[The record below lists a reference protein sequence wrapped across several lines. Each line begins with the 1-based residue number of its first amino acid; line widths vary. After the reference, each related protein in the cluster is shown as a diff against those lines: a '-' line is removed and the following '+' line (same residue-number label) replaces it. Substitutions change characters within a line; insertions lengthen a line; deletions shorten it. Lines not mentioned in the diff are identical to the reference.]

1 MFERTKIDLS
11 LEKRILAG
19 MIVSKKFMNRIYPI
33 VNTAYFEST
42 PIAKIAGW
50 AVMFF
55 SAYQD
60 VPGQHIKD
68 LVAAQAVKKKIDEED
83 TLIMGKIIDDLL
95 SLYSIGDFNDEYLT
109 DQAVEFFKKRELEIT
124 ANNIQYF
131 LKKDEVGKAE
141 REIDDFRKV
150 SRPMMEE
157 NGFVYSEEAINN
169 TFMSM
174 KDKDDYFFRMPKDLG
189 RFMGDLNRGWL
200 VSIAAPFKF
209 GKCVY
214 EKERVLLSDGSYRTI
229 KEIVSKKL
237 TNVVTY
243 NEQTGKFE
251 EGLITNHYDN
261 GLKKVYQVTTRTGR
275 EVCVT
280 LNHPFLTDKGWV
292 NLSELKKGDVIAV
305 PRNLPFFGEKSIS
318 DHKLKVLAYIIADG
332 GLTGGQITFTKT
344 EEIVKQDFINSLA
357 FFGDKGIV
365 RKYDTKSVG
374 VKGQNLSNWFK
385 KIKFPRVK
393 SIHKKIPNFIFKL
406 KKEKLALFLQ
416 TLFTCDGSI
425 YRRDNT
431 FHICYSSG
439 SKILLY
445 QINHL
450 LFRFGI
456 CSKIRYKNAKCNG
469 KEFDSWILEIFDKE
483 NVLKFLKEINFRP
496 GRKKEMADKAVS
508 IVNEIPDGRS
518 LIDLFYNTESIWDNY
533 VNHGGTGRLRD
544 TIKFAKTK
552 NGGISRYQINNMH
565 KKTNNEYFK
574 ILSESDILWDKI
586 ESIKCIGKKQTYDLT
601 VKDHHNFLAGNII
614 VHNTFLLADM
624 AAVAALSG
632 LRVVFFSL
640 EMSMNEMRTRIY
652 KRMTGASEEYGSV
665 MFPCFDCKKNKDNS
679 CQKDERV
686 NQMKCP
692 GTFSPASKYRPCSI
706 CKDTFEDKDDFE
718 LGFWNEIIDV
728 PNFDYP
734 TVQHKIGLLKKEG
747 KANIWLKSKPR
758 FSASIEDLENDLDN
772 LEYVHGFIPDVIVI
786 DYADILQ
793 ADNKD
798 VSGVQKED
806 EVWMCLARMASKKKA
821 LVLTATQLNKDSL
834 TAKQI
839 TTAHTAKWI
848 GKLGHVDA
856 MFALNQTPE
865 EKAMGMVRVSILEH
879 RHKHFIQTQNC
890 YVLQKFSVGC
900 FHLDSYF

>member
-19 MIVSKKFMNRIYPI
+19 MVVSKKFMNRIYPI
-33 VNTAYFEST
+33 VNMAYFEST
-42 PIAKIAGW
+42 HIAKIAGW
-50 AVMFF
+50 TSEFYG
-55 SAYQD
+55 SYQD

-68 LVAAQAVKKKIDEED
+68 IIVAHKKKLLEED
-83 TLIMGKIIDDLL
+83 ILIMGKIVDDLL

-124 ANNIQYF
+124 ANNIKYF
-131 LKKDEVGKAE
+131 LGKDEVNKAE

-150 SRPMMEE
+150 SRPMLEE
-157 NGFVYSEEAINN
+157 NSFIYSEEALNN
-169 TFMSM
+169 TFMAM
-174 KDKDDYFFRMPKDLG
+174 KDKDDYFFRMPKDFG

-200 VSIAAPFKF
+200 VSIAAPFKC
-209 GKCVY
+209 GKSFM
-214 EKERVLLSDGSYRTI
+214 LG
-229 KEIVSKKL
+229 
-237 TNVVTY
+237 
-243 NEQTGKFE
+243 
-251 EGLITNHYDN
+251 
-261 GLKKVYQVTTRTGR
+261 
-275 EVCVT
+275 
-280 LNHPFLTDKGWV
+280 
-292 NLSELKKGDVIAV
+292 
-305 PRNLPFFGEKSIS
+305 
-318 DHKLKVLAYIIADG
+318 
-332 GLTGGQITFTKT
+332 
-344 EEIVKQDFINSLA
+344 
-357 FFGDKGIV
+357 
-365 RKYDTKSVG
+365 
-374 VKGQNLSNWFK
+374 
-385 KIKFPRVK
+385 
-393 SIHKKIPNFIFKL
+393 
-406 KKEKLALFLQ
+406 
-416 TLFTCDGSI
+416 
-425 YRRDNT
+425 
-431 FHICYSSG
+431 
-439 SKILLY
+439 
-445 QINHL
+445 
-450 LFRFGI
+450 
-456 CSKIRYKNAKCNG
+456 
-469 KEFDSWILEIFDKE
+469 
-483 NVLKFLKEINFRP
+483 
-496 GRKKEMADKAVS
+496 
-508 IVNEIPDGRS
+508 
-518 LIDLFYNTESIWDNY
+518 
-533 VNHGGTGRLRD
+533 
-544 TIKFAKTK
+544 
-552 NGGISRYQINNMH
+552 
-565 KKTNNEYFK
+565 
-574 ILSESDILWDKI
+574 
-586 ESIKCIGKKQTYDLT
+586 
-601 VKDHHNFLAGNII
+601 
-614 VHNTFLLADM
+614 DM
-624 AAVAALSG
+624 AAIAALSG

-640 EMSMNEMRTRIY
+640 EMSINEMRSRIY

-865 EKAMGMVRVSILEH
+865 EKAMGLVRVSILEH